1 MGRVRWQD
9 RIVIAPDLH
18 HGDPCI
24 KGTRIPVAVI
34 VGSLADGMASEEI
47 REAYP
52 QLTDEDIQAAL
63 AYAAEV
69 IHQDILVPVPVERM
83 EMRSKADSHRGHTPS
98 HSHPT
103 CGDIKGVAI
112 HASQQR
118 NRNPRGYSLIP
129 WG

>member
-34 VGSLADGMASEEI
+34 VGSLADGMTPEEI

-52 QLTDEDIQAAL
+52 LLTDEAIQAAL

-69 IHQDILVPVPVERM
+69 VHRDILAPLPV
-83 EMRSKADSHRGHTPS
+83 
-98 HSHPT
+98 
-103 CGDIKGVAI
+103 
-112 HASQQR
+112 
-118 NRNPRGYSLIP
+118 
-129 WG
+129 